1 MGNVARRS
9 GWVEDMID
17 LTVHPEDRPTDRLV
31 DAQARVA
38 RLAVAARALAAA
50 PQTPAVSAA
59 FDRVPGADRAREL
72 VPVLAG
78 LLPLAGAPAGARSG
92 TAATTGATGAE
103 TLVADYLDALRR
115 CCGAVYYC
123 RRVQHVVGTCWFS
136 IRGPEDDVCGRVLAA
151 AHGLG
156 DCG

>member
-1 MGNVARRS
+1 MGHAAHRT

-50 PQTPAVSAA
+50 PQTPEVSAA
-59 FDRVPGADRAREL
+59 FDRVPGVERARRL

-78 LLPLAGAPAGARSG
+78 LLPLAGGAAAARPASAAGA
-92 TAATTGATGAE
+92 A

-123 RRVQHVVGTCWFS
+123 RRVQHVAGTCWFS
-136 IRGPEDDVCGRVLAA
+136 IHGPEDDVCGRVLAA
-151 AHGLG
+151 THGLG